1 MVNYI
6 LALLDLGLLPI
17 WSLIKVLFSNTLE
30 PEVVFIIK
38 LSSLRLLHWLFPSK
52 LGRHGIPL

>member
-6 LALLDLGLLPI
+6 LALLVLGLLPI
-17 WSLIKVLFSNTLE
+17 WSFIKVSFSNTLE

-52 LGRHGIPL
+52 LNWHGIPL